1 MPLEGRP
8 AAARGETPLAENFLG
23 AKPLELHFLGAIAP
37 RTICPGNCLKELLL
51 SGSTTENVLRKGHYP
66 G

>member
-8 AAARGETPLAENFLG
+8 AAARGVSPLAEIFLG

-37 RTICPGNCLKELLL
+37 RTICPGNRLKRASAE
-51 SGSTTENVLRKGHYP
+51 R
-66 G
+66 